1 MELIKLYS
9 YHALITETSDIL
21 IDLAAFL
28 DIPADI
34 TMSDD
39 HVYIIDSEGDPS
51 LGSFFIRRTTDVV
64 VPIEVFCE
72 VLIDIKAGI
81 PILEAYNKQ
90 GYTFN

>member
-9 YHALITETSDIL
+9 YHALITETSDTL

-34 TMSDD
+34 NMSDD
-39 HVYIIDSEGDPS
+39 HVFIIDNDGDLS

-64 VPIEVFCE
+64 VTTEVFCE
-72 VLIDIKAGI
+72 VLMDIKAGMS
-81 PILEAYNKQ
+81 ILEVYNKH
-90 GYTFN
+90 GYTFG

>member
-9 YHALITETSDIL
+9 YHALITETSDTL

-34 TMSDD
+34 NMSDD
-39 HVYIIDSEGDPS
+39 HVFIIDNEGDLS

-64 VPIEVFCE
+64 VTTEVFCE
-72 VLIDIKAGI
+72 VLMDIKAGMS
-81 PILEAYNKQ
+81 ILEVYNKH
-90 GYTFN
+90 GYTFG